1 MKKEVQEIESNPN
14 ITFVRVKDGRWRIF
28 LDDEDLGFSFQFPW
42 DALQCALNGS
52 ISGRPISNLQTIRL
66 LCSSS
71 ADEGKRAQIRE
82 TDERQRKL
90 LESLKGIDG
99 EGI

>member
-1 MKKEVQEIESNPN
+1 VQEIESNPN
-14 ITFVRVKDGRWRIF
+14 ITFVRVDDGRWRIF

-52 ISGRPISNLQTIRL
+52 ISGRPISDLQTIQL
-66 LCSSS
+66 LSSTN
-71 ADEGKRAQIRE
+71 ADEGKRVQIRE

>member
-1 MKKEVQEIESNPN
+1 MQEIESNPN
-14 ITFVRVKDGRWRIF
+14 ITFVRVDDGRWRIF

-52 ISGRPISNLQTIRL
+52 ISGRPISDLQTIQL
-66 LCSSS
+66 LSSTN
-71 ADEGKRAQIRE
+71 ADEGKRVQIRE

>member
-1 MKKEVQEIESNPN
+1 VEEIDPQPN
-14 ITFVRVKDGRWRIF
+14 ITFVRVDDGRWRIF
-28 LDDEDLGFSFQFPW
+28 LGDEDLGFSFQFPW

-66 LCSSS
+66 LCSVA
-71 ADEGKRAQIRE
+71 ADEGKRAQILE
-82 TDERQRKL
+82 TDQRQRKL